1 MKYLIL
7 GSSGQIGSHL
17 STYIKNRGDE
27 VIEYDIVRDR
37 GDDLR
42 IRNSEKLASCIV
54 ESDFV
59 FFLAFD
65 VGGSR
70 YLEKYQDS
78 YEFIDNNMKIM
89 SNTFDLLKRCSKPF
103 IFTSSQMSDMGY
115 STYGLCK
122 AIGEKFTNCIGGLNV
137 RLWNVYGNE
146 KDLEKSHV
154 ITDFINKARNTS
166 NINMLTNGQE
176 ERQFLH
182 ADDCSECLYIL
193 SKEYHLLDRD
203 KKYHITS
210 FEWTSIENIAKIV
223 CTNFEGATYTPS
235 DRKDMVHQ
243 GWKTEPDK
251 HILNYWKP
259 KINLEE
265 GIHQLIES
273 SNVSN

>member
-1 MKYLIL
+1 MKYLVL

-17 STYIKNRGDE
+17 VSHLIHHGEE
-27 VIEYDIVRDR
+27 VVEYDIVRDVKE
-37 GDDLR
+37 DLR
-42 IRNSEKLASCIV
+42 IYNNNLLEKYIN

-78 YEFIDNNMKIM
+78 YDFIENNIKIM
-89 SNTFDLLKRCSKPF
+89 SNTFSLLEKYNKPF

-122 AIGEKFTNCIGGLNV
+122 ALGERYTDSIGGLNV

-154 ITDFINKARNTS
+154 ITDFINKAKNTS
-166 NINMLTNGQE
+166 NINMLTDGKE

-182 ADDCSECLYIL
+182 ADDCSRCLHIL
-193 SKEYHLLDRD
+193 SKEYHILDRE

-210 FEWTSIENIAKIV
+210 FEWTSIENIAKII
-223 CTNFEGATYTPS
+223 CSNFQDVTYTPS

-251 HILNYWKP
+251 HILNYWQP
-259 KINLEE
+259 RISLED
-265 GIHQLIES
+265 GIYNLIEGS
-273 SNVSN
+273 DV